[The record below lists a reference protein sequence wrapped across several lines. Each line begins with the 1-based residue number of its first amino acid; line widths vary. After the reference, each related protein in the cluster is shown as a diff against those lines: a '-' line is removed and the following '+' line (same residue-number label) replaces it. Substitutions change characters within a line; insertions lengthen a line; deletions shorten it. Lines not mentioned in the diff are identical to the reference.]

1 MFGRYLKLEPGEL
14 YPTPR
19 PRPRPAPPPL
29 GPGQDSDNDIN
40 EDIPG
45 LLVIN
50 NLRCPVEVFTFDINR
65 LINKQYFEKAVTRT
79 DSHST
84 SNFTLSESIYYQ
96 WAFKQKKCTG

>member
-19 PRPRPAPPPL
+19 HRPAPPPPPL

-50 NLRCPVEVFTFDINR
+50 SLRCPVEFFNFDINR
-65 LINKQYFEKAVTRT
+65 LMNKQYLEKAVT
-79 DSHST
+79 SL
-84 SNFTLSESIYYQ
+84 N
-96 WAFKQKKCTG
+96 

>member
-19 PRPRPAPPPL
+19 PRPAPAPPPL

-50 NLRCPVEVFTFDINR
+50 NLRCPVEVFNFDINS
-65 LINKQYFEKAVTRT
+65 LMNKQ
-79 DSHST
+79 
-84 SNFTLSESIYYQ
+84 
-96 WAFKQKKCTG
+96 